1 MRKLGQPLLQC
12 ADGGF
17 GGGEDFA
24 GENRLGHALNL
35 RGGPGIAYVGADFVG
50 VLAHHAVYG
59 GARRTRTVRRKSKE
73 RQEHSSST
81 ASTRAKAGIDRRS
94 LRAAAQPIDT

>member
-59 GARRTRTVRRKSKE
+59 GAPGRYGLRKSKE

>member
-35 RGGPGIAYVGADFVG
+35 RGGPGIAYVGAAAPG
-50 VLAHHAVYG
+50 RYG
-59 GARRTRTVRRKSKE
+59 LRKSKE

>member
-59 GARRTRTVRRKSKE
+59 GARRALRK
-73 RQEHSSST
+73 
-81 ASTRAKAGIDRRS
+81 I
-94 LRAAAQPIDT
+94 

>member
-1 MRKLGQPLLQC
+1 MKKWLFGMALLLVLTLVIRLLANYQQQSHLTQMKVAPAVLEHMGQP
-12 ADGGF
+12 AAPAAPGRYGF
-17 GGGEDFA
+17 
-24 GENRLGHALNL
+24 
-35 RGGPGIAYVGADFVG
+35 
-50 VLAHHAVYG
+50 
-59 GARRTRTVRRKSKE
+59 RKSKE